1 MNQVVTIK
9 HNNSEIAL
17 PCEDEQLGEFI
28 SSLLGQPQSIEK
40 FFRLP
45 FEFDHTWAIHLI
57 SLIEQRLYQQNEFQ
71 IVSFQSNIKF
81 KDKTQRKLSSIEAF
95 KTYAETLNVVSIGL
109 SLNFS
114 ILVKFPKKELPEKQ
128 EINISFDSE
137 SNYDT
142 DLSDSVFSKLNDYSS
157 GLVSIEITHT
167 ERTWADDMMGMLE
180 KSLDEIWTQQSKLS
194 KTMRFLGK
202 VVTSDITYLLLLPF
216 SMIFVLFSSNT
227 GKKSPEENLRIYS
240 DLTNKLTN
248 VNNQELLN
256 RKIDFLTNAFLQ
268 SEVQRNIGLK
278 TTLLPMILI
287 VSSMALLI
295 ILKLIIKNMKPYPS
309 FVLLT
314 KNAYSFKNQIMKM
327 TAKANMIFYTV
338 ITLFLGM
345 IMSIV
350 ASYIYAWMIK

>member
-1 MNQVVTIK
+1 M
-9 HNNSEIAL
+9 
-17 PCEDEQLGEFI
+17 
-28 SSLLGQPQSIEK
+28 
-40 FFRLP
+40 
-45 FEFDHTWAIHLI
+45 
-57 SLIEQRLYQQNEFQ
+57 
-71 IVSFQSNIKF
+71 
-81 KDKTQRKLSSIEAF
+81 
-95 KTYAETLNVVSIGL
+95 
-109 SLNFS
+109 
-114 ILVKFPKKELPEKQ
+114 
-128 EINISFDSE
+128 
-137 SNYDT
+137 
-142 DLSDSVFSKLNDYSS
+142 
-157 GLVSIEITHT
+157 
-167 ERTWADDMMGMLE
+167 
-180 KSLDEIWTQQSKLS
+180 
-194 KTMRFLGK
+194 
-202 VVTSDITYLLLLPF
+202 
-216 SMIFVLFSSNT
+216 
-227 GKKSPEENLRIYS
+227 
-240 DLTNKLTN
+240 TNKLTN

-314 KNAYSFKNQIMKM
+314 KNAYSFKNQIMKK

>member
-1 MNQVVTIK
+1 
-9 HNNSEIAL
+9 
-17 PCEDEQLGEFI
+17 
-28 SSLLGQPQSIEK
+28 
-40 FFRLP
+40 
-45 FEFDHTWAIHLI
+45 
-57 SLIEQRLYQQNEFQ
+57 
-71 IVSFQSNIKF
+71 
-81 KDKTQRKLSSIEAF
+81 
-95 KTYAETLNVVSIGL
+95 
-109 SLNFS
+109 
-114 ILVKFPKKELPEKQ
+114 
-128 EINISFDSE
+128 
-137 SNYDT
+137 
-142 DLSDSVFSKLNDYSS
+142 
-157 GLVSIEITHT
+157 
-167 ERTWADDMMGMLE
+167 MMGMLE

-314 KNAYSFKNQIMKM
+314 KNAYSFKNQIMKK